1 MKQTKHILT
10 IWLAVLLAMA
20 AAVPAAEARPHGNS
34 PFGVNHRSSKY
45 GQKNHGDNHQYVDDD
60 HRRRDRHS
68 QDYLDGNYHGE
79 SYGIGGDCGF
89 LHCHTAMPW
98 G

>member
-1 MKQTKHILT
+1 MKQTKRILT

-20 AAVPAAEARPHGNS
+20 NAVPAAEARPRGNFS
-34 PFGVNHRSSKY
+34 FGVNHRSSKY
-45 GQKNHGDNHQYVDDD
+45 GQKNHGVNHQYVHDD

-68 QDYLDGNYHGE
+68 HDYLDGNGG